1 MRPRILIVEDEA
13 AIRQMVCMAL
23 SQENYECLE
32 AADTTQAQAK
42 ILETIPDLLLLD
54 WMLPGLSGVEY
65 ARRLRAEK
73 LTQDIPIIM
82 LTARTEEEDKV
93 RGLQS
98 GVDDYITKPFSMREL
113 MARIKALLRRAAPH
127 SDDKTIEIAGLQLDP
142 VTHRILVHGESIK
155 LGPTE
160 FRLLHFFMSHPENVH
175 SRERLLNSV
184 WGGGVYVEERTVDVH
199 IRRLRKALAGS
210 GHDASFRPCAR
221 RVIDSPPRNESLMRA
236 CPHGSSRGKH
246 RAHSGFVCPLTRE
259 LAGNRRTSDEL
270 LWFIVPGSIYLSYR
284 YCCSGS

>member
-1 MRPRILIVEDEA
+1 MRTKILIVEDEA

-98 GVDDYITKPFSMREL
+98 GVDDYITKPFSTREL
-113 MARIKALLRRAAPH
+113 LARIKALLRRAAPH
-127 SDDKTIEIAGLQLDP
+127 NDDKTIEIAGLQLDP

-160 FRLLHFFMSHPENVH
+160 FRLLHFFMAHPENVH

-199 IRRLRKALAGS
+199 IRRLRKALTGS
-210 GHDASFRPCAR
+210 GHDDLIQT
-221 RVIDSPPRNESLMRA
+221 VRA
-236 CPHGSSRGKH
+236 AGYRFS
-246 RAHSGFVCPLTRE
+246 TRK
-259 LAGNRRTSDEL
+259 
-270 LWFIVPGSIYLSYR
+270 
-284 YCCSGS
+284 

>member
-1 MRPRILIVEDEA
+1 MRPKILIVEDEA

-32 AADTTQAQAK
+32 AADTTQAQVK
-42 ILETIPDLLLLD
+42 ILEMIPDLLLLD
-54 WMLPGLSGVEY
+54 WMLPGLSGIEY

-98 GVDDYITKPFSMREL
+98 GVDDYITKPFSTREL
-113 MARIKALLRRAAPH
+113 LARIKALLRRAAPH

-184 WGGGVYVEERTVDVH
+184 W
-199 IRRLRKALAGS
+199 
-210 GHDASFRPCAR
+210 
-221 RVIDSPPRNESLMRA
+221 
-236 CPHGSSRGKH
+236 
-246 RAHSGFVCPLTRE
+246 
-259 LAGNRRTSDEL
+259 
-270 LWFIVPGSIYLSYR
+270 
-284 YCCSGS
+284 